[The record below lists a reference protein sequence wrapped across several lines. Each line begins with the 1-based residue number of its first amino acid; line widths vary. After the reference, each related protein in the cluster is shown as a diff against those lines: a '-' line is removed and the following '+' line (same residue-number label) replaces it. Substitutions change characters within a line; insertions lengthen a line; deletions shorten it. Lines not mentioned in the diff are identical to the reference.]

1 MEISSCPASSAEQ
14 MSLYITTPIYYVNAQ
29 PHLGHAYTTIVADTY
44 SRFRRLCKED
54 VRFQTGTDEH
64 GDKIAEA
71 AQAAGIA
78 PKEYADRISSMFR
91 DAWPSL
97 AINPDTFIRTT
108 DEHHV
113 RTVQEILQKVY
124 DQGDIYLGSYSGL
137 YCRGCERFL
146 TEKELVDGNCP
157 DHLTAPA
164 PISESNY
171 FFRMSKYQ
179 DWLID
184 HIKKNPEFITPE
196 RYKNEVLSFLSEPLE
211 DLCISRPKSRLTWGI
226 SLPFDDEFVTYVWF
240 DALINYLT
248 GIGYPDS
255 ENFSH
260 YWGVAEHIIAKDI
273 LKPHAIYWPTML
285 KAIGLEPYKR
295 LHVHGYWN
303 INETKMSKSI
313 GNVVRPETLR
323 QDFGVDTV
331 RYFLMREMSFGLD
344 ASFSD
349 NSIIARQN
357 SDLANDLGN
366 LFSRALTM
374 INKFANGTVPP
385 PAGLE
390 PGDKELA
397 EAVVNMVTEYTA
409 QMRSFAFHR
418 ALQAV
423 WAVISMANKY
433 IVLSEPWVLVKD
445 PAQADRLN
453 GVLYNLAETLRVI
466 GLVLAPIMPETS
478 LKMALGLGSTEDE
491 HSKQNL
497 VDHGSWGL
505 TLPGVKIN
513 LVHSLFPRLEKKTP
527 TKPKEGQKKMKAKAS
542 PKNKEAKTD
551 AGLVTFDDFKKLDLR
566 VAEIKTA
573 EKIEKSDRLL
583 KLTVM
588 APEERTLVAGIAE
601 FYKPEE
607 LIGRQVIMVANLKPV
622 KLMGVT
628 SHGMI
633 LAARDEQGRLSLSA
647 LAEGLEPGS
656 KVS

>member
-1 MEISSCPASSAEQ
+1 
-14 MSLYITTPIYYVNAQ
+14 MSLYITTPIYYVNAR
-29 PHLGHAYTTIVADTY
+29 PHLGHAYTTIIADTY

-71 AQAAGIA
+71 AQAAGIQ

-91 DAWPSL
+91 EAWPSL
-97 AINPDTFIRTT
+97 AVTPDNFIRTT

-113 RTVQEILQKVY
+113 RTVQEILQKVH

-146 TEKELVDGNCP
+146 TEKELEDGKCP
-157 DHLTAPA
+157 DHQTSPT

-184 HIKKNPEFITPE
+184 HIQKNPDFITPE

-226 SLPFDDEFVTYVWF
+226 SLPFDDDFVTYVWF
-240 DALINYLT
+240 DALINYIT

-255 ENFSH
+255 EKFSG
-260 YWGVAEHIIAKDI
+260 YWEVAEHVIAKDI

-285 KAIGLEPYKR
+285 RAIGLAPYKR

-303 INETKMSKSI
+303 INEAKMSKSI
-313 GNVVRPETLR
+313 GNVVRPEALL
-323 QDFGVDTV
+323 QNFGVDTV
-331 RYFLMREMSFGLD
+331 RYFLLREMSFGLD

-349 NSIIARQN
+349 ENIIARQN

-374 INKFANGTVPP
+374 INKFSSGIVPAP
-385 PAGLE
+385 VDLE
-390 PGDKELA
+390 PADKELA
-397 EAVVNMVTEYTA
+397 GAAVNMVTEYTA
-409 QMRSFAFHR
+409 QMNNFAFNR

-423 WAVISMANKY
+423 WAIISLANKY
-433 IVLSEPWVLVKD
+433 IVSSEPWVLAKD
-445 PAQADRLN
+445 PAKTDRLN
-453 GVLYNLAETLRVI
+453 TVLYNLAETLRLI
-466 GLVLAPIMPETS
+466 DLVLTPVMPETT
-478 LKMALGLGSTEDE
+478 LKMAMALGSTEDE
-491 HSKQNL
+491 HSRQNL
-497 VDHGSWGL
+497 IDHGEWGL
-505 TLPGVKIN
+505 TVPGVKIN
-513 LVHSLFPRLEKKTP
+513 LGPSLFPRLEKKVGAP
-527 TKPKEGQKKMKAKAS
+527 TKDGRKKMKEMS
-542 PKNKEAKTD
+542 PKSKDAETD
-551 AGLVTFDDFKKLDLR
+551 AGLVTFDDFKKVDLR
-566 VAEIKTA
+566 VAEIKAA
-573 EKIEKSDRLL
+573 EKIKKSDRLL

-601 FYKPEE
+601 YYKPED
-607 LIGRQVIMVANLKPV
+607 LIGRQVIMVANLKPA

-647 LAEGLEPGS
+647 LAEGVTPGS

>member
-1 MEISSCPASSAEQ
+1 
-14 MSLYITTPIYYVNAQ
+14 
-29 PHLGHAYTTIVADTY
+29 
-44 SRFRRLCKED
+44 
-54 VRFQTGTDEH
+54 
-64 GDKIAEA
+64 
-71 AQAAGIA
+71 
-78 PKEYADRISSMFR
+78 
-91 DAWPSL
+91 
-97 AINPDTFIRTT
+97 
-108 DEHHV
+108 
-113 RTVQEILQKVY
+113 VQEILQKVY

-157 DHLTAPA
+157 DHLTAPT
-164 PISESNY
+164 PIAESNY

-255 ENFSH
+255 ENFGL

-390 PGDKELA
+390 PEDKELA

-513 LVHSLFPRLEKKTP
+513 LGHSLFPRLEKKTP
-527 TKPKEGQKKMKAKAS
+527 AKPKEGQKKMKAKAS
-542 PKNKEAKTD
+542 PKNKEAEAD

-601 FYKPEE
+601 YYKPEE

-647 LAEGLEPGS
+647 TAEGVDPGS

>member
-1 MEISSCPASSAEQ
+1 
-14 MSLYITTPIYYVNAQ
+14 MSLYITTPIYYVNAR
-29 PHLGHAYTTIVADTY
+29 PHLGHAYTTIIADTY

-71 AQAAGIA
+71 AQAADIQ

-91 DAWPSL
+91 EAWPSL
-97 AINPDTFIRTT
+97 AITPDNFIRTT

-113 RTVQEILQKVY
+113 RTVQEILQKVH

-146 TEKELVDGNCP
+146 TEKELVDGKCP
-157 DHLTAPA
+157 DHQTAPT

-184 HIKKNPEFITPE
+184 HIQKNPDFITPK

-226 SLPFDDEFVTYVWF
+226 SLPFDDDFVTYVWF
-240 DALINYLT
+240 DALINYIT

-255 ENFSH
+255 EKFSG
-260 YWGVAEHIIAKDI
+260 YWEVAEHVIAKDI

-285 KAIGLEPYKR
+285 RALGLAPYKR

-303 INETKMSKSI
+303 INEAKMSKSI
-313 GNVVRPETLR
+313 GNVVRPEALL
-323 QDFGVDTV
+323 QNFGVDTV
-331 RYFLMREMSFGLD
+331 RYFLLREMSFGLD

-349 NSIIARQN
+349 ENIIARQN

-374 INKFANGTVPP
+374 INKFANGIVPA
-385 PAGLE
+385 PADLE
-390 PGDKELA
+390 PADKELA
-397 EAVVNMVTEYTA
+397 GAAVNMVAEYRA
-409 QMRSFAFHR
+409 QMNNFAFNR

-423 WAVISMANKY
+423 WAIISLANKY
-433 IVLSEPWVLVKD
+433 IVSSEPWVLAKD
-445 PAQADRLN
+445 PAKTDRLN
-453 GVLYNLAETLRVI
+453 TVLYNLAETLRLI
-466 GLVLAPIMPETS
+466 GLVLTPVMPETS
-478 LKMALGLGSTEDE
+478 LKMAMALGSTEDE
-491 HSKQNL
+491 HSRQNL
-497 VDHGSWGL
+497 VDHGEWGL
-505 TLPGVKIN
+505 TAPGGKIN
-513 LVHSLFPRLEKKTP
+513 LGPSLFPRLEKKTGAQ
-527 TKPKEGQKKMKAKAS
+527 TKDGRKKMKEMS
-542 PKNKEAKTD
+542 PKSKEAESD

-566 VAEIKTA
+566 VAEIKLA
-573 EKIEKSDRLL
+573 EKIKKSDRLL

-588 APEERTLVAGIAE
+588 APGERTLVAGIAE
-601 FYKPEE
+601 YYKPED

-647 LAEGLEPGS
+647 TAEGVDPGS

>member
-1 MEISSCPASSAEQ
+1 

-44 SRFRRLCKED
+44 SRFRKLCKED

-71 AQAAGIA
+71 AQDAGIP

-91 DAWPSL
+91 EAWPPLSVK
-97 AINPDTFIRTT
+97 PDTFIRTT
-108 DEHHV
+108 DENHI

-146 TEKELVDGNCP
+146 TKKELVDDKCP
-157 DHLTAPA
+157 DHQTAPM

-179 DWLID
+179 DWLIN
-184 HIKKNPEFITPE
+184 HIKTTPDFITPE
-196 RYKNEVLSFLSEPLE
+196 RYKKEVLSFLSEPLE
-211 DLCISRPKSRLTWGI
+211 DLCISRPKSRLNWGI
-226 SLPFDDEFVTYVWF
+226 SLPFDDDFVTYVWF

-255 ENFSH
+255 EEFSH
-260 YWGVAEHIIAKDI
+260 YWEVAEHIIAKDI

-285 KAIGLEPYKR
+285 KALGLTPYKR

-313 GNVVRPETLR
+313 GNVVRPESLR
-323 QDFGVDTV
+323 DDFGVDAV

-349 NSIIARQN
+349 ESIITRQN

-366 LFSRALTM
+366 LFSRSLTM
-374 INKFANGTVPP
+374 INKFANGIIPE
-385 PAGLE
+385 PADPE
-390 PGDKELA
+390 PQDKELA
-397 EAVVNMVTEYTA
+397 TTAENMVTEYRA
-409 QMRSFAFHR
+409 HMNSFAFNR
-418 ALQAV
+418 ALQSV
-423 WAVISMANKY
+423 WGVISMANKY
-433 IVLSEPWVLVKD
+433 IVSSEPWGLAKD
-445 PAQADRLN
+445 PAKTDRLN
-453 GVLYNLAETLRVI
+453 SVLYNLAEALRLI
-466 GLVLAPIMPETS
+466 GLVLAPVMPETS
-478 LKMALGLGSTEDE
+478 LKMALGLGSTEGE
-491 HSKQNL
+491 HSRQNL
-497 VDHGSWGL
+497 VDHSSWGL
-505 TLPGVKIN
+505 TVPGAKIN
-513 LVHSLFPRLEKKTP
+513 LGHSLFPRLEKKVKKK
-527 TKPKEGQKKMKAKAS
+527 KPS
-542 PKNKEAKTD
+542 PENRNAENDT
-551 AGLVTFDDFKKLDLR
+551 GLITFDDFKKLDLR

-573 EKIEKSDRLL
+573 EKIKKSDRLL
-583 KLTVM
+583 KLTVL

-601 FYKPEE
+601 YYKPED
-607 LIGRQVIMVANLKPV
+607 LIGRQVIMVANLKPAN
-622 KLMGVT
+622 LMGVT

-633 LAARDEQGRLSLSA
+633 LAARDEKGRLSISA
-647 LAEGLEPGS
+647 LAEGVSPGS
-656 KVS
+656 RVS

>member
-1 MEISSCPASSAEQ
+1 
-14 MSLYITTPIYYVNAQ
+14 MSLYITTPIYYVNAR
-29 PHLGHAYTTIVADTY
+29 PHLGHAYTTIIADTY

-71 AQAAGIA
+71 AQAADIQ

-91 DAWPSL
+91 EAWPSL
-97 AINPDTFIRTT
+97 AITPDNFIRTT

-113 RTVQEILQKVY
+113 RTVQEILQKVH

-146 TEKELVDGNCP
+146 TEKELVGGKCP
-157 DHLTAPA
+157 DHQTAPT

-184 HIKKNPEFITPE
+184 HIQKNPDFITPE

-226 SLPFDDEFVTYVWF
+226 SLPFDDDFVTYVWF
-240 DALINYLT
+240 DALINYIT

-255 ENFSH
+255 EKFSG
-260 YWGVAEHIIAKDI
+260 YWEVAEHVIAKDI

-285 KAIGLEPYKR
+285 RAIGLAPYKR

-303 INETKMSKSI
+303 INEAKMSKSI
-313 GNVVRPETLR
+313 GNVVRPEALL
-323 QDFGVDTV
+323 QNFGVDTV
-331 RYFLMREMSFGLD
+331 RYFLLREMSFGLD

-349 NSIIARQN
+349 ENMIARQN

-374 INKFANGTVPP
+374 INKFANGIVPA
-385 PAGLE
+385 PADLE
-390 PGDKELA
+390 PADKELA
-397 EAVVNMVTEYTA
+397 GAAVNMVAEYTA
-409 QMRSFAFHR
+409 QMNNFAFNR

-423 WAVISMANKY
+423 WAIISLANKY
-433 IVLSEPWVLVKD
+433 IVSSEPWVLAKD
-445 PAQADRLN
+445 PAKTDRLN
-453 GVLYNLAETLRVI
+453 TVLYNLAETLRLI
-466 GLVLAPIMPETS
+466 GLVLTPVMPETS
-478 LKMALGLGSTEDE
+478 LKMAMALGSTEDE
-491 HSKQNL
+491 HSRQNL
-497 VDHGSWGL
+497 VDHGEWGL
-505 TLPGVKIN
+505 TDPGVKIN
-513 LVHSLFPRLEKKTP
+513 LGPSLFPRLEKKVGAP
-527 TKPKEGQKKMKAKAS
+527 TKDGRKKMKEMP
-542 PKNKEAKTD
+542 PKSKEAESD

-566 VAEIKTA
+566 VAEIKLA
-573 EKIEKSDRLL
+573 EKIKKSDRLL

-588 APEERTLVAGIAE
+588 APGERTLVAGIAE
-601 FYKPEE
+601 YYKPED
-607 LIGRQVIMVANLKPV
+607 LIGRQVIMVANLKPA

-647 LAEGLEPGS
+647 LAEGVAPGS

>member
-1 MEISSCPASSAEQ
+1 

-44 SRFRRLCKED
+44 SRFRRLLKED

-71 AQAAGIA
+71 AQAAGIP
-78 PKEYADRISSMFR
+78 PKEYADRISNLFR
-91 DAWPSL
+91 EAWPPL
-97 AINPDTFIRTT
+97 NIMPDSFIRTT
-108 DEHHV
+108 DPHHIK
-113 RTVQEILQKVY
+113 TVQEILQKVL
-124 DQGDIYLGSYSGL
+124 DGGDIYLGSYSGL

-146 TEKELVDGNCP
+146 TDKELVEGNCP
-157 DHLTAPA
+157 DHQAPPQ

-184 HIKKNPEFITPE
+184 HINKNPDFITPE

-211 DLCISRPKSRLTWGI
+211 DLCISRPKSRLDWGI
-226 SLPFDDEFVTYVWF
+226 PLPFDADFVTYVWF

-255 ENFSH
+255 DDFNH
-260 YWGVAEHIIAKDI
+260 YWSVAEHIIAKDI

-285 KAIGLEPYKR
+285 KAIGLPPYKR

-303 INETKMSKSI
+303 INEAKMSKSI

-349 NSIIARQN
+349 ESIIARQN

-366 LFSRALTM
+366 LFSRSLTM
-374 INKFANGTVPP
+374 INKFANGSVPA
-385 PAGLE
+385 PADLE
-390 PGDKELA
+390 PLDEELSKAA
-397 EAVVNMVTEYTA
+397 EHMVAEYSAHMT
-409 QMRSFAFHR
+409 SFAFNR
-418 ALQAV
+418 ALQEV
-423 WAVISMANKY
+423 WSLISLANKY
-433 IVLSEPWVLVKD
+433 IVVSEPWVLAKD
-445 PAQADRLN
+445 PAKTPRLN
-453 GVLYNLAETLRVI
+453 TVLYCLAETLRLI
-466 GLVLAPIMPETS
+466 GLVLAPVMPETS
-478 LKMALGLGSTEDE
+478 MKMADALGIPPEA
-491 HSKQNL
+491 HKRQNL
-497 VDHGSWGL
+497 IDHGRWGL
-505 TLPGVKIN
+505 TQPGIN
-513 LVHSLFPRLEKKTP
+513 IKLGASLFPRIDKKCHSAHHSQTEKKKEP
-527 TKPKEGQKKMKAKAS
+527 AQEGPKTALA
-542 PKNKEAKTD
+542 
-551 AGLVTFDDFKKLDLR
+551 AGLITFEEFAKLDLR
-566 VAEIKTA
+566 VAEIKAA
-573 EKIEKSDRLL
+573 EKIDKSDRLL
-583 KLTVM
+583 KLTVT
-588 APEERTLVAGIAE
+588 APEERTVVAGIAE
-601 FYKPEE
+601 YYQPQE

-633 LAARDEQGRLSLSA
+633 LAARNEQGKLTLST
-647 LAEGLEPGS
+647 LADGATPGS

>member
-1 MEISSCPASSAEQ
+1 

-71 AQAAGIA
+71 AQAAGIP
-78 PKEYADRISSMFR
+78 PKEYADRISALFR
-91 DAWPSL
+91 EAWPPL
-97 AINPDTFIRTT
+97 NIKPDNFIRTT
-108 DEHHV
+108 DAIHIK
-113 RTVQEILQKVY
+113 TVQEILQKVH

-157 DHLTAPA
+157 DHQTAPQ

-184 HIKKNPEFITPE
+184 HINNNPDFITPE

-211 DLCISRPKSRLTWGI
+211 DLCISRPKSRLNWGI
-226 SLPFDDEFVTYVWF
+226 TLPFDEDFVTYVWF

-248 GIGYPDS
+248 GIGYPDGQD
-255 ENFSH
+255 FSH
-260 YWGVAEHIIAKDI
+260 YWEVAEHIIAKDI

-285 KAIGLEPYKR
+285 KAIGLIPYKR

-303 INETKMSKSI
+303 INAAKMSKSI

-323 QDFGVDTV
+323 ADFGVDTV

-349 NSIIARQN
+349 ASIIARQN

-366 LFSRALTM
+366 LFSRSLTM
-374 INKFANGTVPP
+374 ISKFAHGTIPVPADP
-385 PAGLE
+385 E
-390 PGDKELA
+390 PQDNELA
-397 EAVVNMVTEYTA
+397 AAAVAMINEYRA
-409 QMRSFAFHR
+409 HMNSFAFNR
-418 ALQAV
+418 ALQEI
-423 WAVISMANKY
+423 WAVISLANRY
-433 IVLSEPWVLVKD
+433 IVTSEPWVLAKD
-445 PAQADRLN
+445 PAKTPRLN
-453 GVLYNLAETLRVI
+453 TVLYHLAETLRLI
-466 GLVLAPIMPETS
+466 GLVLVPVMPETG
-478 LKMALGLGSTEDE
+478 LKMATALGMTREAFEGS
-491 HSKQNL
+491 NL
-497 VDHGSWGL
+497 VDHGRWGMIQPDVAIQ
-505 TLPGVKIN
+505 PGDA
-513 LVHSLFPRLEKKTP
+513 LFPRLDKKSKQSQP
-527 TKPKEGQKKMKAKAS
+527 AAQTKIDKAPAEIS
-542 PKNKEAKTD
+542 TESGSS
-551 AGLVTFDDFKKLDLR
+551 AGLVSFEDFKNLDLR
-566 VAEIKTA
+566 VAEIKAA
-573 EKIEKSDRLL
+573 EKINKSDRLL
-583 KLTVM
+583 KLTVA
-588 APEERTLVAGIAE
+588 APEERTVVAGIAE
-601 FYKPEE
+601 YYQPEE
-607 LIGRQVIMVANLKPV
+607 LVGRQVILVANLKPV

-633 LAARDEQGRLSLSA
+633 LAARDEQGRLTLST
-647 LAEGLEPGS
+647 LADAATPGS
-656 KVS
+656 RVS